1 MYEIKFLL
9 TGCARLQLEKMIRKT
24 IGLKTI
30 ADGDEPLLALRVVG
44 AGVVFQEQ
52 IVEDDSGLKERLMHC
67 RRVQLR
73 AEDRKFE
80 ISNLQSR

>member
-1 MYEIKFLL
+1 MNEIKLLL
-9 TGCARLQLEKMIRKT
+9 TGCARLQLEKMIGKT

-30 ADGDEPLLALRVVG
+30 ADRDEPLLAFRVVG
-44 AGVVFQEQ
+44 AGVVFQEK
-52 IVEDDSGLKERLMHC
+52 IVEDNSSFKEGLMHC

-80 ISNLQSR
+80 ISSLQ